1 LAWAED
7 KTQAL
12 GSLSKG
18 QGGILRLA
26 YFGLARA
33 RDRARARVRERENAL
48 EIALTSA
55 LKLTRWPIREYSR
68 ERERVLALA
77 SKREQERQ
85 NEGWLGLL
93 GMGKR
98 ELEHALASLLHPE
111 IAVDYAFYYAWAV
124 TNIITEVQHHQDE
137 HTVLRFLHSL
147 PEFCVEIGA
156 SVVAARFRQLL
167 PQRSED
173 DDIDWSA
180 FADALW
186 KIMKDER
193 GFPPQREVS
202 PGESQRI
209 ENYLYAVE
217 LLVRCLDLAY
227 VTNRQEIL
235 DNLLR
240 PPSPPPTD

>member
-1 LAWAED
+1 
-7 KTQAL
+7 
-12 GSLSKG
+12 
-18 QGGILRLA
+18 
-26 YFGLARA
+26 
-33 RDRARARVRERENAL
+33 
-48 EIALTSA
+48 
-55 LKLTRWPIREYSR
+55 
-68 ERERVLALA
+68 
-77 SKREQERQ
+77 
-85 NEGWLGLL
+85 
-93 GMGKR
+93 MGKR